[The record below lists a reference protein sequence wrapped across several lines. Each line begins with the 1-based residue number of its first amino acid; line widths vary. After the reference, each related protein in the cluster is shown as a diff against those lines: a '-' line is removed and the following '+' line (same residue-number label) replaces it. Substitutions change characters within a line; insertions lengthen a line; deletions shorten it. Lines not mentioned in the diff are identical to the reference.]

1 VKDYFLKLGKRT
13 TSILEKVG
21 FQLCPNGQM
30 GSNMLWCKSLTDWT
44 KQYKVWINIPG
55 ENSNNISSIFF
66 DYEIAFGEQKI
77 EEAIEEVIFSNVKNN
92 KLFFDFLGNDTLR
105 NNSPLTFFKNFN
117 IEEQGVNK
125 DKFDIKTKALMP
137 LIDGARL
144 FSLSQNSKGVNNT
157 YLRFKQLA
165 ISDPKNAEIYLNCA
179 DAFLILSKFR
189 TLEGL
194 KNDDSGQFINL
205 KELSKVDKENLKNAL
220 APMRELEELIKT
232 KFQLTQ
238 FS

>member
-1 VKDYFLKLGKRT
+1 
-13 TSILEKVG
+13 
-21 FQLCPNGQM
+21 M

-44 KQYKVWINIPG
+44 KQYKAWINTPG

-66 DYEIAFGEQKI
+66 DYEIAFGEPKI
-77 EEAIEEVIFSNVKNN
+77 EEAIENVIFNNVKNN
-92 KLFFDFLGNDTLR
+92 ALFFDFLGNDTLK
-105 NNSPLTFFKNFN
+105 NNSPLSFFKKFN
-117 IEEQGVNK
+117 VEEEGIYK

-144 FSLSQNSKGVNNT
+144 FILSHNTKGVNNT
-157 YLRFKQLA
+157 YMRFKQLA
-165 ISDPKNAEIYLNCA
+165 MIDPKNAEIYLNCA
-179 DAFLILSKFR
+179 EAFLTLSKFR

-194 KNDDSGQFINL
+194 KNDNSGQFINL
-205 KELSKVDKENLKNAL
+205 QELSKVDRDHLKNAL
-220 APMRELEELIKT
+220 TPMKELEDLIKN